1 MSIPDKNIVVSTV
14 CKRYNCSLSNII
26 RKKILYHGVSNG
38 KSIVLCT
45 PESRLH
51 PQGHGWFDLTTKQ
64 VDLLD
69 DADIAILAVRLEGYK
84 IYYVDFKQLRQ
95 LITPDMSL
103 NYSED
108 EKWRFYIWENYIKVR
123 GKDKKFDIEPE
134 FVSI

>member
-26 RKKILYHGVSNG
+26 RKKIMYHGVSNG